1 MRRPLRSTQR
11 YLMPMAALGCLLIL
25 SGLLLLAA
33 GTVIGCHTDNP
44 INPQPPL
51 VEVLPKTEFT
61 PPTTVPSVTPA
72 AAVAATQAGV
82 INDRAINLYPK
93 VVGLTPTN
101 VDAEKPGL
109 LTGFQDLLK
118 GVALLVG
125 YTEQAHIQGQAN
137 DVAVAGL
144 TADVRGARA
153 LVGVR
158 EEQLKTQADTHA
170 TQMKDKDTFW
180 QGKVKTVETDRDDW
194 KSKAT
199 SADAAMLRWIWGSC
213 IGIGILCVLGGGLMF
228 FLISTARTPGA
239 ILAGLGVVCIGLGM
253 AATMFGREIAI
264 AGLVI
269 AASALIAGIWA
280 AIHYVR
286 QDAAAHAAAAVE
298 IADGVQQAINA
309 GVIDKVKAA
318 PFFDQ
323 AQSPMAR
330 MLVKVAT
337 DSKQA
342 LVEAKNPF
350 RRLLPGSV

>member
-1 MRRPLRSTQR
+1 M
-11 YLMPMAALGCLLIL
+11 
-25 SGLLLLAA
+25 
-33 GTVIGCHTDNP
+33 
-44 INPQPPL
+44 
-51 VEVLPKTEFT
+51 
-61 PPTTVPSVTPA
+61 
-72 AAVAATQAGV
+72 
-82 INDRAINLYPK
+82 
-93 VVGLTPTN
+93 
-101 VDAEKPGL
+101 
-109 LTGFQDLLK
+109 
-118 GVALLVG
+118 
-125 YTEQAHIQGQAN
+125 
-137 DVAVAGL
+137 
-144 TADVRGARA
+144 
-153 LVGVR
+153 
-158 EEQLKTQADTHA
+158 
-170 TQMKDKDTFW
+170 
-180 QGKVKTVETDRDDW
+180 
-194 KSKAT
+194 
-199 SADAAMLRWIWGSC
+199 
-213 IGIGILCVLGGGLMF
+213 MF